1 MTRGLDPTELS
12 WRLPF
17 RARLTGQS
25 TVGGLRRYT
34 WVEQSVDPSTGD
46 TEDAEFAREGTA
58 DTNWALELNNADVPD
73 DTIVW
78 LRFRCM
84 TEGRPTYEFLAPTT
98 GTGAGPLT
106 VQEAD
111 GSPAVLNVTTIT
123 TNQTQGLRTTSG
135 GTGIAALSVDDAST
149 TQAGVVSTAAQSFNG
164 NKFFDDYVVGCGGSV
179 IVQSGG
185 TGAVATKQAAVSY
198 SNTGSDVSAGGI
210 GLSNW
215 GVTDSATYYMVLSQ
229 QLSGALG
236 NARFIFSSVWAG
248 AEARPNLVVQTG
260 AATYK
265 EGKTGTYLGMEF
277 TSGLMT
283 NDNGVS
289 SSEPTGGSGEANT
302 ASNVGSGSGWYKTK
316 SGVDLQFKSVVAGT
330 GITVTS
336 NTNDITI
343 SLTNTAVTPPGGG
356 GTPGVVPIWDGTTSL
371 EDSGVTDNG
380 TTIGFTRAIA
390 GATSAVAGGVTDYD
404 DLDPSGKVVLF
415 VNLTSASANLSGITG
430 GTDGRLLVIQNTS
443 SSKTLTLKHDT
454 TSTAANR
461 FYLPGST
468 DYVLGPYKGVVAVY
482 NGTLSRWLV
491 AGGA

>member
-149 TQAGVVSTAAQSFNG
+149 SQTGVVNTSAQSFNG
-164 NKFFDDYVVGCGGSV
+164 RKFFDDETIFCATYPVPNIVFQTAGTGTWATTYGTGRFFNDASSMFVEFSTVLSSANTGPKLLLAHDKGTGTNSYRFFSQTAGVAGQPEVQVGT
-179 IVQSGG
+179 SGG
-185 TGAVATKQAAVSY
+185 AKT
-198 SNTGSDVSAGGI
+198 
-210 GLSNW
+210 
-215 GVTDSATYYMVLSQ
+215 
-229 QLSGALG
+229 
-236 NARFIFSSVWAG
+236 
-248 AEARPNLVVQTG
+248 
-260 AATYK
+260 
-265 EGKTGTYLGMEF
+265 GKTGTFLGMEF
-277 TSGLMT
+277 TSGWLT